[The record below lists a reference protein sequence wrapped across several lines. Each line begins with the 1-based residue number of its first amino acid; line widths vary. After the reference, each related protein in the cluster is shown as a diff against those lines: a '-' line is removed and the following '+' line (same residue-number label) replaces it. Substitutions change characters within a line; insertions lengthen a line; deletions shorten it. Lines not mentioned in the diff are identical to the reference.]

1 MTGRCAQPQALDR
14 RAHKTKSNAGVFR
27 QTTPAAPR
35 QGFAAGLPGP
45 RLQLRMFA
53 QHALEPI
60 KRDSSAKAVHL
71 MHADVGREPAANS
84 RQLVVRAAVKRCVV
98 QVPGRYLGPKRILDL
113 VQCRRAKRR
122 WMPLVSMVL
131 YPRPQ
136 TAAHQSDR
144 RHPVSHEEQI
154 SRADAEHDK
163 GLQ

>member
-45 RLQLRMFA
+45 GLQFRMFA

-71 MHADVGREPAANS
+71 MHTDVGCEPAENS
-84 RQLVVRAAVKRCVV
+84 RQLVVGAAVKRCVV

-113 VQCRRAKRR
+113 VQNVEDPNADGCRSLAWCLSKTTNRRASIRPAAPGVARR
-122 WMPLVSMVL
+122 
-131 YPRPQ
+131 
-136 TAAHQSDR
+136 T
-144 RHPVSHEEQI
+144 
-154 SRADAEHDK
+154 DK
-163 GLQ
+163 QGRCRT